1 MFKNLLKQIKEHD
14 TIIIHR
20 HYNPDG
26 DAMGSQT
33 GLKNLLKENFPEKNI
48 YAVGDDP
55 GRYTFIGP
63 DILDQIDDSV
73 YQNALAIILDSATP
87 QLVSDDRYKLAKIT
101 ARIDHHMF
109 VAKFCDEEVVDTSF
123 ESCAGLVAYFAMV
136 ENLKLSP
143 VSAKALFT
151 GMVTDSGR
159 FRYDSTNA
167 RTFKVASFLMEQK
180 FTTAD
185 IYQNLYCDD
194 LKMVILR
201 AKFTLKAKFTDQNVG
216 YIYTDYE
223 EFKTYGVSAF
233 TISRGMVNVMAEIK
247 GVDVWV
253 NFTETGDSVLCELRS
268 TKYNINQIAVK
279 YGGGGHL
286 LASGATL
293 KNKVQAYN
301 LLEDLN
307 LLVQRG
313 ETI

>member
-87 QLVSDDRYKLAKIT
+87 QLVSDDRYKLAKTT

-194 LKMVILR
+194 LKMVMLR

-253 NFTETGDSVLCELRS
+253 NFTETEDSVLCELRS